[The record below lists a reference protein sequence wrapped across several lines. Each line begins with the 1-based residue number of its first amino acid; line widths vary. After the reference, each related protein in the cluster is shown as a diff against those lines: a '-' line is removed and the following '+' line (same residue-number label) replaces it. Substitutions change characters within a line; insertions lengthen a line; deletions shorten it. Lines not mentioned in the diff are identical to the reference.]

1 MAASTSTTAPVRI
14 VALGGLGEIGL
25 NLMAIEC
32 AGRAIV
38 IDCGVMFPDEP
49 ALGLRHVC
57 PRDGV
62 ARAQSRRGRSGSADA
77 RARGSHR
84 RARRICCAASTSP
97 FTAPTSRSRSPAA
110 GSADA
115 EFDDPVDLRTIV
127 PRACV
132 RGGAV
137 HGRADSR
144 HAFDARIRSRSR
156 FARPRELSSIA
167 AISRSTT
174 RRLTASMFDR
184 ERFAELGEEGVALL
198 LSDSTNV
205 ERPGRSGSES
215 SLKPVLRELTSRARG
230 RFFLSAFSSHL
241 HRIRQVV
248 EVSREF
254 GRRVVPLGRAM
265 AESVRLGLET
275 GQLPFAQAMFVEP
288 GEAEFLDGHRLSY
301 LTSGSQGE
309 PLSALAKIA
318 GDTHPRVRIEHGD
331 VVVLSSRF
339 IPGNE
344 RTINTLVN
352 RLYKQGADVVYDAV
366 APVHV
371 SGHASQDELAEMI
384 ALTRPRHFVP
394 IHGEYRHLS
403 RHVDARDRGG
413 KCRRSN
419 CFLLEDGDSLVLTPG
434 RARRGSRSKRDAW
447 RSKASDGGDPAVVG
461 ERRVLARDGT
471 VTAVIVVSS
480 KTGRIVA
487 GPDLLSRG
495 LVSGDGT
502 SAHMRRAKEEL
513 TRRLG
518 ALGGPTACQ
527 RLPREGRNRA
537 RDSPLLQRRARQA
550 AAGHSVRDGGVT
562 AIARKEKTVIE
573 LPPPP
578 RSRRFRSSRR
588 RAVRIARELCAL
600 GAAGVRGVRHR
611 QPGKRR
617 YRTKS
622 ESRRPGRRGDRG
634 DARRPYRISVV
645 HRDDAGRVAGAAR
658 MDRRES
664 RNDRAR
670 DRRRRAFD
678 PRARD
683 RRRVVGS
690 ARHSDGR

>member
-49 ALGLRHVC
+49 ALGLGTYVPEMAWLERSHVAVEAVVLTHAHEDHIGAL
-57 PRDGV
+57 PHLL
-62 ARAQSRRGRSGSADA
+62 RRFNVPVYGTDITLAFTRRRLAD
-77 RARGSHR
+77 S
-84 RARRICCAASTSP
+84 
-97 FTAPTSRSRSPAA
+97 
-110 GSADA
+110 
-115 EFDDPVDLRTIV
+115 EFNEPVDLRMIE
-127 PRACV
+127 PRHPFEAGPFKV
-132 RGGAV
+132 EP
-137 HGRADSR
+137 
-144 HAFDARIRSRSR
+144 IRVTHST
-156 FARPRELSSIA
+156 PNSIA
-167 AISRSTT
+167 LAIRTPAGIIVHSGDFKIDD
-174 RRLTASMFDR
+174 APVDGQMFDR
-184 ERFAELGEEGVALL
+184 ERFAELGAEGVAVL

-288 GEAEFLDGHRLSY
+288 GEAEFIDGNRLSY

-309 PLSALAKIA
+309 PLSALAKLA
-318 GDTHPRVRIEHGD
+318 GDAHPRVRIEHGD

-352 RLYKQGADVVYDAV
+352 RLYRQGADVVYDAV

-371 SGHASQDELAEMI
+371 SGHASQDELAELI
-384 ALTRPRHFVP
+384 ALTKPRHFIP

-403 RHVDARDRGG
+403 RHVALAIAAGIPEH
-413 KCRRSN
+413 N
-419 CFLLEDGDSLVLTPG
+419 CFLLEDGDSLVLSG
-434 RARRGSRSKRDAW
+434 GEARRGPTVEAGRVMLEGAED
-447 RSKASDGGDPAVVG
+447 GDPAVVG

-471 VTAVIVVSS
+471 VTAVVVLSS

-518 ALGGPTACQ
+518 ALGGSLQAND
-527 RLPREGRNRA
+527 PRVKEEIVRA
-537 RDSPLLQRRARQA
+537 IRRYF
-550 AAGHSVRDGGVT
+550 SD
-562 AIARKEKTVIE
+562 E
-573 LPPPP
+573 L
-578 RSRRFRSSRR
+578 
-588 RAVRIARELCAL
+588 
-600 GAAGVRGVRHR
+600 
-611 QPGKRR
+611 GKR
-617 YRTKS
+617 
-622 ESRRPGRRGDRG
+622 PLVI
-634 DARRPYRISVV
+634 PYVTEV
-645 HRDDAGRVAGAAR
+645 
-658 MDRRES
+658 
-664 RNDRAR
+664 
-670 DRRRRAFD
+670 
-678 PRARD
+678 
-683 RRRVVGS
+683 
-690 ARHSDGR
+690 

>member
-1 MAASTSTTAPVRI
+1 MAASTSTTTPVRI

-49 ALGLRHVC
+49 ALGLGTYVPEMTWFERAHVAVEAVVLTHAHE
-57 PRDGV
+57 DHIG
-62 ARAQSRRGRSGSADA
+62 ALAHLLRRFNVPVYGSDITLAFTRRRLAD
-77 RARGSHR
+77 
-84 RARRICCAASTSP
+84 
-97 FTAPTSRSRSPAA
+97 
-110 GSADA
+110 
-115 EFDDPVDLRTIV
+115 EQFDDPVDLRTIV
-127 PRACV
+127 PRKVFEAGPFRV
-132 RGGAV
+132 EPIRVTHSTPNSTALAIRTPAGIIIHSG
-137 HGRADSR
+137 D
-144 HAFDARIRSRSR
+144 FKIDDA
-156 FARPRELSSIA
+156 PVDGQL
-167 AISRSTT
+167 
-174 RRLTASMFDR
+174 FDR
-184 ERFAELGEEGVALL
+184 ERFAELGAEGVALL

-275 GQLPFAQAMFVEP
+275 GQLPFGQAMFVDP
-288 GEAEFLDGHRLSY
+288 GEAEFLDGNRLSY

-318 GDTHPRVRIEHGD
+318 GDAHPRVRIEHGD

-371 SGHASQDELAEMI
+371 SGHASQDELTEMI
-384 ALTRPRHFVP
+384 TLTRPRNFVP

-403 RHVDARDRGG
+403 RHVALAIGAG
-413 KCRRSN
+413 IPEQN
-419 CFLLEDGDSLVLTPG
+419 CFLLEDGDSLVLSG
-434 RARRGSRSKRDAW
+434 GEARRGSTVEAGRVMLEGAES
-447 RSKASDGGDPAVVG
+447 DPAVVG

-471 VTAVIVVSS
+471 VTAVVVLSA

-513 TRRLG
+513 TRRLN
-518 ALGGPTACQ
+518 ALGGPLHANDS
-527 RLPREGRNRA
+527 RLKEEIVRA
-537 RDSPLLQRRARQA
+537 
-550 AAGHSVRDGGVT
+550 
-562 AIARKEKTVIE
+562 I
-573 LPPPP
+573 
-578 RSRRFRSSRR
+578 
-588 RAVRIARELCAL
+588 
-600 GAAGVRGVRHR
+600 
-611 QPGKRR
+611 RR
-617 YRTKS
+617 YFS
-622 ESRRPGRRGDRG
+622 DELGRRPLVI
-634 DARRPYRISVV
+634 PYVTEV
-645 HRDDAGRVAGAAR
+645 
-658 MDRRES
+658 
-664 RNDRAR
+664 
-670 DRRRRAFD
+670 
-678 PRARD
+678 
-683 RRRVVGS
+683 
-690 ARHSDGR
+690 